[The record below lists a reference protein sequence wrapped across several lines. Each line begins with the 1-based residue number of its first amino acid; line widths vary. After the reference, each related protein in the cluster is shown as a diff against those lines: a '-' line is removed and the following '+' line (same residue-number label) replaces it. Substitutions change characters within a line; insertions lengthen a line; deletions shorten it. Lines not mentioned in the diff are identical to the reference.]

1 VFDLKMMSRRLSGV
15 SSSHPAGGDHGNLVS
30 AYVRAFCDGLW
41 PAERLHR
48 HRKSHRYGKNPDK
61 PDEKPIAPWYQVL
74 LAHSWLHAGAVF
86 LVTSSLTLAMFE
98 LIAHWCIDYRKCS
111 GKLTYN
117 QDQALHYGC
126 KVAWAVLLAVYPQI

>member
-1 VFDLKMMSRRLSGV
+1 MEIWFLLMFGHFVMDYGLQ
-15 SSSHPAGGDHGNLVS
+15 N
-30 AYVRAFCDGLW
+30 AFI
-41 PAERLHR
+41 ATE
-48 HRKSHRYGKNPDK
+48 KSHRYGKNPDK